1 VEKHV
6 AVAYAYSTPNDLV
19 SPMWRIENETTPP
32 NTNNAFSVNCFNNSH
47 LKTARISLPQVYSR
61 NIQANSFVCL
71 R

>member
-1 VEKHV
+1 V

-47 LKTARISLPQVYSR
+47 LKTARISLLPGLLKKYSG
-61 NIQANSFVCL
+61 
-71 R
+71 